1 MGNNFF
7 QLVQFS
13 IGSIYPVMLIFSMA
27 SQTELHEYFGNMVG
41 FLKVKLSNTSSFAC
55 YLDLGFKTTRTVM
68 WYADH
73 TALCGP
79 HPHSR
84 LKNLHTTMIFPQ
96 FILAFFVNFWRKKFF
111 QRDF

>member
-41 FLKVKLSNTSSFAC
+41 FLKVKLSNTCIVVAHH
-55 YLDLGFKTTRTVM
+55 L
-68 WYADH
+68 
-73 TALCGP
+73 
-79 HPHSR
+79 
-84 LKNLHTTMIFPQ
+84 
-96 FILAFFVNFWRKKFF
+96 LAT
-111 QRDF
+111 